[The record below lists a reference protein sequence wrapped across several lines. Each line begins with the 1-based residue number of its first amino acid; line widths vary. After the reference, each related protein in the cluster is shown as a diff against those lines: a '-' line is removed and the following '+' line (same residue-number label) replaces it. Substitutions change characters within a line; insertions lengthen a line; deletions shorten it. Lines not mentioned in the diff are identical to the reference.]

1 MCTLL
6 GNDPFRWLSLSSAHG
21 VSASRPSLRR
31 SIDRSP
37 GLAPQHDREQ
47 FHLLGDP
54 SIEHRRLCRRRPPL
68 PLSSACRSPP
78 SSFQSIGGGGGGG
91 DIVIGRSR
99 SDDDA
104 AQGDVA
110 SGHAAADVASLSR

>member
-1 MCTLL
+1 MS
-6 GNDPFRWLSLSSAHG
+6 SLP
-21 VSASRPSLRR
+21 PSLRR
-31 SIDRSP
+31 SIYRSP

-78 SSFQSIGGGGGGG
+78 SSFQSIGGGGG

-99 SDDDA
+99 SDDEA
-104 AQGDVA
+104 AQGDVTDVV